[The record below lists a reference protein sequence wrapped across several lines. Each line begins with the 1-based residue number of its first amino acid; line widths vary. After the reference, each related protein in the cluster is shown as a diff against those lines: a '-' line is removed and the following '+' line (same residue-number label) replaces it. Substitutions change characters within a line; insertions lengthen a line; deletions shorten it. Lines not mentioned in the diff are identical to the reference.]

1 MLHPVIT
8 SAFELSPT
16 RKIGIPERIFR
27 ILFPFLLGIPYVFLL
42 YFALP
47 YEQWLVIGGLMVA
60 YILPPAGKESVI
72 PIGIAVGF
80 PWWMMAFTIALLDI
94 LAGIFMALNFDI
106 ALKIPGLGGWIRRF
120 IANGEQ
126 FFARRPWLERF
137 YFTGVVLFV
146 MFPLQG
152 SGGVGATLV
161 GRMMGLSPIRVLLA
175 ITIGAFTGCTI
186 IALGAEAIRELILMN
201 PLIGIS
207 VAIVV
212 VAVLI
217 ILYAWYRVRMRK
229 IEKNQ

>member
-27 ILFPFLLGIPYVFLL
+27 ILFPFALGIPYLVLL

-80 PWWMMAFTIALLDI
+80 PWWLMAFTIALLDV
-94 LAGIFMALNFDI
+94 LTGIFMALNFDI
-106 ALKIPGLGGWIRRF
+106 ALKIPGLGGWIRKF

-126 FFARRPWLERF
+126 FFARRLWLERF
-137 YFTGVVLFV
+137 YFSGVVLFV

-161 GRMMGLSPIRVLLA
+161 GRMMGLSPARVLLA
-175 ITIGAFTGCTI
+175 ITIGAFAGCTI
-186 IALGAEAIRELILMN
+186 IALGAEAIRELILVN

-207 VAIVV
+207 VAIGV
-212 VAVLI
+212 VAVLV
-217 ILYAWYRVRMRK
+217 ILYAWYRFRMRK
-229 IEKNQ
+229 SEKSQ